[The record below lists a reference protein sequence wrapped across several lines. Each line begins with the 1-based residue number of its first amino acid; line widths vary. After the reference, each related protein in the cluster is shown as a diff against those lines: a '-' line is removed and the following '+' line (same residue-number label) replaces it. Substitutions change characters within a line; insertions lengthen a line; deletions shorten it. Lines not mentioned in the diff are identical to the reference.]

1 MKTVEE
7 VLRKY
12 TLGEAGKD
20 ETNDGLKELGSPL
33 RLNPDRNVITPEE
46 LAETRVGETP
56 AEANGWGIL
65 DHGVGSLEKVHVVNG
80 RTVDVDMGHEAAYV
94 YIAGRK
100 YRLRSD
106 VLSGGRLRR
115 HITGPRSSRRSPRSD
130 RWGDLSESG
139 PVPKKHEPRGRLRV
153 HYPDGYESWSP
164 KGVFEQAHLPMT
176 VNPDLRTD
184 APSISQQMVD
194 DFILETWTQTM
205 GDKTTV
211 VRAML
216 RNGFEIMES
225 SACVSAENYDEKL
238 GREICLG
245 KIKDKV
251 WFLLGF
257 LLQTAVHGVKK
268 AKTEAGRPAYA
279 MTFGMAIE
287 AAKKGKRIARKGWNG
302 KGQYVELAKAISY
315 KSPTGAVVNAE
326 HDAIGNQALAF
337 VGTSGVQMGWLA
349 SQADMLADDW
359 EIVEG

>member
-1 MKTVEE
+1 MKTYIGTKIIQAEPAFRIDGKIYSLDNILPKDTDVEE
-7 VLRKY
+7 GY
-12 TLGEAGKD
+12 
-20 ETNDGLKELGSPL
+20 
-33 RLNPDRNVITPEE
+33 
-46 LAETRVGETP
+46 RVRY
-56 AEANGWGIL
+56 
-65 DHGVGSLEKVHVVNG
+65 S
-80 RTVDVDMGHEAAYV
+80 
-94 YIAGRK
+94 
-100 YRLRSD
+100 
-106 VLSGGRLRR
+106 
-115 HITGPRSSRRSPRSD
+115 
-130 RWGDLSESG
+130 
-139 PVPKKHEPRGRLRV
+139 
-153 HYPDGYESWSP
+153 DGYESWSP
-164 KGVFEQAHLPMT
+164 KGVFEQAYLPVT

-184 APSISQQMVD
+184 SPSISQQMVD
-194 DFILETWTQTM
+194 DLILKTRPKTM

-211 VRAML
+211 VQALL
-216 RNGFEIMES
+216 RNGFEIVES

-279 MTFGMAIE
+279 MTFSMAIE